1 MAAVTEAEID
11 LYEMTIEETLMEL
24 DDGELTELAEGLNIA
39 EGSWKDKRRLIV
51 LRCIRH
57 YIEKALGELEEPID
71 KKNTLMKYS
80 MQSR

>member
-24 DDGELTELAEGLNIA
+24 EDGELTELAEGLNIA

-57 YIEKALGELEEPID
+57 CIDKALGELEEPID

-80 MQSR
+80 MQSK